1 MRENSLRK
9 YELGTLNAEKEK
21 RKTFSFRNSAF
32 GILLLSLLIV
42 ALLSV
47 GIGAV
52 EISPFQVLAI
62 GLHKIGIT
70 SLPFSIEFSEQQESV
85 LWAIRLPRLLL
96 GLLVGAGL
104 AVSGAVLQSLF
115 RNPLADPTLIG
126 VSSGAALAIS
136 VTIVVGERMAI
147 SSLGFGKLYFLPFA
161 AFFGGLMATL
171 LIYRLGKR
179 AQGTN
184 VTTMLL
190 AGIAVNAFAF
200 AGIGFCSFIASDA
213 QLRNISFWNLGSVGG
228 ATWQMLIMVTPLI
241 VISIFFLIK
250 MARSFNV
257 MLLGEDEA
265 RHLGVNI
272 ERLKWQAIC
281 LVALAVGAAV
291 AVSGT
296 ISFVGL
302 VVPHLLRL
310 TSGADHRY
318 LLKNSALLGANL
330 IVGADILA
338 RTVLSPA
345 ELPIGIVTAFIGAPF
360 FIWLLLRNS

>member
-1 MRENSLRK
+1 MK
-9 YELGTLNAEKEK
+9 YESGTLNAEKEK
-21 RKTFSFRNSAF
+21 RKTFGFRNSAF
-32 GILLLSLLIV
+32 GILILSLVVIAV
-42 ALLSV
+42 LSI

-52 EISPFQVLAI
+52 EISPVQVVAI
-62 GLHKIGIT
+62 LLHKLGLDEIVST
-70 SLPFSIEFSEQQESV
+70 FLSLNDFSEQQENV

-104 AVSGAVLQSLF
+104 AVCGAVLQSLF

-126 VSSGAALAIS
+126 VSSGAALAVS
-136 VTIVVGERMAI
+136 VTIVLGE
-147 SSLGFGKLYFLPFA
+147 KLALSYLSFSKPYFLPFA
-161 AFFGGLMATL
+161 AFTGGLTATL
-171 LIYRLGKR
+171 FIYRLGKR
-179 AQGTN
+179 ANGTSI
-184 VTTMLL
+184 TTMLL

-200 AGIGFCSFIASDA
+200 AGIGLCSFIATDA
-213 QLRNISFWNLGSVGG
+213 QLRNISFWNLGSIGG
-228 ATWQMLIMVTPLI
+228 ATWQTLAIVAPLI
-241 VISIFFLIK
+241 LISVFLLLK
-250 MARSFNV
+250 MARVLNV
-257 MLLGEDEA
+257 ILLGEDEA

-296 ISFVGL
+296 IAFVGL

-318 LLKNSALLGANL
+318 LLKNSAVLGANL

-338 RTVLSPA
+338 RIVLAPA

-360 FIWLLLRNS
+360 FIWLLLRQS